1 MTTDADG
8 CLWVADWGGWRITR
22 FAPDGAM
29 ARILEPPVSQVT
41 SFVFGGIGSETLYI
55 TSASIG
61 LDEAARAA
69 QPLAGGLFD
78 ADVGIRGL
86 PKLRF
91 VGKRASAAN
100 WTRAFIWTKIGRD
113 RFQSTKDCSNSR
125 KGGAPIRGVA
135 GRRLLDDDD
144 RWRFWHAER
153 TGG

>member
-1 MTTDADG
+1 MAYRKPEFLHQFARFAKADGYPDGMTTDADG
-8 CLWVADWGGWRITR
+8 FLWIAHWGGWRITR
-22 FAPDGAM
+22 FAPDGAI

-69 QPLAGGLFD
+69 QPLASGLFD

-100 WTRAFIWTKIGRD
+100 WTRAFIWTKID
-113 RFQSTKDCSNSR
+113 RSNSR

-135 GRRLLDDDD
+135 G
-144 RWRFWHAER
+144 
-153 TGG
+153 